1 MNKRKWAAASVAAVL
16 AACGGGG
23 GSDNNQTEASSV
35 KVVGASLADSGTL
48 GYKFTVQPTNGA
60 NYRVYSES
68 VAADYGATS
77 FCPAY
82 TYSASTSSFSSNAG
96 CTNYAVAGAT
106 INNYVPGYGVLDNV
120 QTSEIKQLV
129 DAGNAGFGAHD
140 LLLVGEASA
149 NDTAA
154 LVTAYVNQYIL
165 ATGADFTTLAATL
178 VSPANMTTY
187 ASDPATLGAL
197 YMQALA
203 DKLVGAV
210 VTNALA
216 KGAARVAILNTLD
229 VTQTPKLQA
238 ALAYIAAASSQAN
251 ADQVQALIRSWIG
264 AYNDQLDADV
274 VPYAA
279 NVAVIDFYTA
289 FNADLNNPTANG
301 LTNTTATV
309 CDEIH
314 TNGTAAGTTSLS
326 DSGVV
331 RECTDAAATAHAAP
345 TPPASDGTANWW
357 KSFLFAD
364 NFHPTPH
371 GHDLLTAIVET
382 RLRAVGWM

>member
-1 MNKRKWAAASVAAVL
+1 
-16 AACGGGG
+16 
-23 GSDNNQTEASSV
+23 
-35 KVVGASLADSGTL
+35 
-48 GYKFTVQPTNGA
+48 
-60 NYRVYSES
+60 
-68 VAADYGATS
+68 
-77 FCPAY
+77 
-82 TYSASTSSFSSNAG
+82 
-96 CTNYAVAGAT
+96 
-106 INNYVPGYGVLDNV
+106 GVLDNV

-154 LVTAYVNQYIL
+154 LVTAYLNQYVL
-165 ATGADFTTLAATL
+165 ATDPTAFTAL
-178 VSPANMTTY
+178 VASLLDSTTVANNP
-187 ASDPATLGAL
+187 DPATLGTL
-197 YMQALA
+197 YMNALA
-203 DKLVGAV
+203 DKLMAAV

-216 KGAARVAILNTLD
+216 KGATRVAILNTLD
-229 VTQTPKLQA
+229 ITQTPKLKA
-238 ALAYIAAASSQAN
+238 ALASIAAASSQAN

-279 NVAVIDFYTA
+279 NVAVVNFYTA